1 MDLLYKPCINNCGHT
16 FCFWCMH
23 NSMNPFRPSQCPL
36 CRAAYTH
43 FPRVCVPLHYFLASS
58 FPEQY
63 SEREREN
70 RGKVKRP
77 YRCSNPSCGRLAYQ
91 PCILSCGCVVCRS
104 CLPGTPRASR
114 GTRAQG
120 AAVAAVAAAA
130 GHLITSPTG
139 PGASPP
145 PQQQQQRSSREHPE
159 QQQQQ
164 QQGVC
169 GQLDPDTDGLG
180 KLPRTLPRR
189 EGSASP
195 PASPPRQRQPGRQEK
210 MEDEGYHH
218 DQQPRQQHQE
228 QGRRLEQQPTEQ
240 QQQQQPKQEQ
250 HLKPQCPSCGRSYI
264 PGPQVCGKLE
274 EALRCLYPDT
284 YKQRQEEEEEEEEL
298 RAAAAAAPAAVTAT
312 TDIAAAAAASSA
324 RNGEAEGSKLP
335 RIDALIAAAAIGAA
349 AAGRGA
355 DGTSLSSSAASH
367 PSAPPPPPPSIIDI
381 WLALREEMAAQAD
394 TCFTW
399 YSIQCVECTEVVGYD
414 LCGACYDRGAAG
426 RGRFNQLHRPEHRVV
441 KVEPC
446 FGQVTQA
453 EARRGGAAATAS
465 AAGGAAASEPAAS
478 ASASAAERVD
488 GGGDGDRPGV
498 AVLEGLQ
505 LLTLMNYLEVLHPEL
520 TVEQAT
526 TLVIMHLGAP
536 GGLLDLAE
544 AGLRG
549 GGGGGGGGAVG
560 RGGARGAPA
569 ARSSRTNV
577 AGGTSSS
584 SSSSVA
590 AGSRGFNFRWGSW
603 SFSFGRSDGG
613 TGGAGDGAADAAAA
627 ASGTVVDGSGGRR
640 FGGDG
645 GGGSGLPWFAW
656 ASRRRGGGGGGGDAG
671 LSSRQRAF
679 TGPQDVERF
688 VDSSGAGCSAESA
701 AVDAI

>member
-1 MDLLYKPCINNCGHT
+1 NWNCPICMDLLYKPCINNCGHT

-70 RGKVKRP
+70 RGKVKR
-77 YRCSNPSCGRLAYQ
+77 

-169 GQLDPDTDGLG
+169 GHLDPDTDGLG

-195 PASPPRQRQPGRQEK
+195 PASPPRQRQPGRQQK

-218 DQQPRQQHQE
+218 DQQPRQQQE
-228 QGRRLEQQPTEQ
+228 QGR
-240 QQQQQPKQEQ
+240 
-250 HLKPQCPSCGRSYI
+250 
-264 PGPQVCGKLE
+264 
-274 EALRCLYPDT
+274 
-284 YKQRQEEEEEEEEL
+284 
-298 RAAAAAAPAAVTAT
+298 
-312 TDIAAAAAASSA
+312 
-324 RNGEAEGSKLP
+324 
-335 RIDALIAAAAIGAA
+335 
-349 AAGRGA
+349 
-355 DGTSLSSSAASH
+355 
-367 PSAPPPPPPSIIDI
+367 IIDI

-394 TCFTW
+394 KCFTW
-399 YSIQCVECTEVVGYD
+399 YSVGCDDCGMFPIIGRRYRCVECTEVVGYD

-446 FGQVTQA
+446 FGQVAPA

-465 AAGGAAASEPAAS
+465 AAGGAV

-488 GGGDGDRPGV
+488 GGGGNGGGGGSDGAGVGDRPGV

-549 GGGGGGGGAVG
+549 GGGGGGGAVG
-560 RGGARGAPA
+560 RGGVRGAPA
-569 ARSSRTNV
+569 ARSSHTNV

-584 SSSSVA
+584 SSSSSAA
-590 AGSRGFNFRWGSW
+590 AGSRGLSFRWGLW
-603 SFSFGRSDGG
+603 SFSSGRSGGG
-613 TGGAGDGAADAAAA
+613 TGGAGDGAADAAS
-627 ASGTVVDGSGGRR
+627 SGTVVDGSGGRR

-656 ASRRRGGGGGGGDAG
+656 ASRRRGGGGGDAD
-671 LSSRQRAF
+671 LSLRQRAF
-679 TGPQDVERF
+679 TGLQDVVRRNNAEQQDTPQQEQQAQRLLGAPSDNNGD
-688 VDSSGAGCSAESA
+688 VTQDRETRQRNSSSNNNNISNNNNSSSSSRNSCC
-701 AVDAI
+701 VQ